1 MKHARLRRETVPAVI
16 AAQVIAPGET
26 ARLPV
31 RAGEALD
38 LETCFRSGQIFR
50 WRRVGESWYG
60 PLGNA
65 ALALTPEAGRLRVE
79 VAGEA
84 VALGAVY
91 RFLALDAPVARIRAA
106 IATDRFVRAA
116 VAGFGGLRLLRQE
129 PWECLATYVCSQWNN
144 IPKIEASTE
153 RIARSW
159 GTIREFT
166 APGGGV
172 TVACFPRPKVLAAR
186 APEELR
192 ACALGYRCGYLVD
205 TARRVAE
212 GAVDL
217 EALRSLDYE
226 TALEALLALPGV
238 GRKVADCV
246 LLFSLDKWEACPVDV
261 WVRRVFHEL
270 YGAPLARRLPDLAAR
285 TEKGLSPAEYRA
297 LVDFAWERWGALA
310 GWAQEYLFCAR
321 RAGVM

>member
-1 MKHARLRRETVPAVI
+1 
-16 AAQVIAPGET
+16 
-26 ARLPV
+26 
-31 RAGEALD
+31 
-38 LETCFRSGQIFR
+38 
-50 WRRVGESWYG
+50 G

-116 VAGFGGLRLLRQE
+116 VAGFGGVRLVGPGAWGGPSGLRLW
-129 PWECLATYVCSQWNN
+129 PWECLTIYVCSQWNN

-166 APGGGV
+166 APGGV
-172 TVACFPRPKVLAAR
+172 TVACFPRPEVLAAR

-212 GAVDL
+212 G
-217 EALRSLDYE
+217 
-226 TALEALLALPGV
+226 
-238 GRKVADCV
+238 
-246 LLFSLDKWEACPVDV
+246 
-261 WVRRVFHEL
+261 
-270 YGAPLARRLPDLAAR
+270 
-285 TEKGLSPAEYRA
+285 
-297 LVDFAWERWGALA
+297 
-310 GWAQEYLFCAR
+310 
-321 RAGVM
+321 